1 MVKFLQG
8 MNDIKTMLFLLMTF
22 LPISAFASKVE
33 VSGTVVD
40 IDNKALADVIVK
52 VTVGSKSY
60 AFATTDTKGAYCLT
74 FDTKVTAGKSL
85 VLEFLHISFE
95 KETVAISQD
104 KEKQKHDVVLLPKS
118 IELKEVRVKAD
129 PLHQMGDTL
138 KYNLASFIGKGDVTL
153 EDGLKRLPG
162 IEVSKSGAISYLGKG
177 ISNFYIEG
185 LDMLGGR
192 YNLATKNIPAQYA
205 TQVEVLRHHKARKV
219 DADEESN
226 DVAINVKLSRKAKF
240 KPFGQPELGVGYRDD
255 DILLA
260 LGLTGMMFTDS
271 YQFLASGKYG
281 NDGNYSSYDI
291 IDHFSGGGDEALAP
305 GLMPGWGGGRPP
317 IGDYLHERN
326 GYGSL
331 NSISKLSEDR
341 TFRLNVDYSYQ
352 RNHNEF
358 STQTLYFAD
367 GHNVSISETQNP
379 FSRIHM
385 PGAKMLYRNDATR
398 HYVMEELVV
407 NAALEKNENPVLYN
421 GIDNNQHRKANSL
434 SATNTFN
441 MVFYRGDTKYY
452 LYSIV
457 DFRRAPEVTL
467 RMNDIVQRGQ
477 STSLKS
483 NHSAT
488 LTFNTDGK
496 WKLLLPLTLCV
507 DYDFVET
514 ELEGTADK
522 DNTQR
527 VNGWKFAPEAA
538 PSTSWTSQDK
548 KIYTSIGVAVRWNNM
563 HYHTVGSSDFD
574 QTKIFLEPNLSLRY
588 TFNGNSEISLT
599 STLRQRTGDM
609 LDLLTSPI
617 QTDYRNT
624 TTSSGI
630 IGEIENWMTTLNYK
644 FQIPFSYFAM
654 TANASWNQGKRN
666 VLSSQMVDDGNVS
679 VGSIIRDSYSRN
691 ANGNLKLSKN
701 YIAINT
707 KLEANIFGRWGSSET
722 LSQLNPLTTYSLGY
736 TLSGKAVVSPVSWT
750 EITGSI
756 IYDKSYT
763 RYNGIHNDY
772 DDLNVKVSWAV
783 YPTKPLEI
791 KASYDYVHSQISESQ
806 HKDASLL
813 NASVQYKASRA
824 TWKLSLNNLLDSKHY
839 SYTTYSGPDRHVF
852 DCSLLG
858 RSVMLNCTINL
869 VNSK

>member
-1 MVKFLQG
+1 MKR
-8 MNDIKTMLFLLMTF
+8 LLTVFFALSIYLNTF
-22 LPISAFASKVE
+22 AQKVE
-33 VSGTVVD
+33 VSGAVAE
-40 IDNKALADVIVK
+40 INNKALADVIVK
-52 VTVGSKSY
+52 VTDGSKSY
-60 AFATTDTKGAYCLT
+60 AFATTDTKGAYSLT

-104 KEKQKHDVVLLPKS
+104 KEKQRHDVVLLPKS
-118 IELKEVRVKAD
+118 IELKEVRVKAE

-240 KPFGQPELGVGYRDD
+240 KPFGQPELGIGYRDD

-271 YQFLASGKYG
+271 YQLLASGKYS
-281 NDGNYSSYDI
+281 NDGNYGSYDI
-291 IDHFSGGGDEALAP
+291 IDHFSGKGDETLAI

-317 IGDYLHERN
+317 IGDYLQERN

-341 TFRLNVDYSYQ
+341 TFRLNADYSYQ
-352 RNHNEF
+352 RNHNEY
-358 STQTLYFAD
+358 STQTIYFAD
-367 GHNVSISETQNP
+367 GLNVGISETQNP
-379 FSRIHM
+379 FSKIHM

-407 NAALEKNENPVLYN
+407 KAALEENENPVLYN
-421 GIDNNQHRKANSL
+421 GIGNDQHRKANSL

-441 MVFYRGDTKYY
+441 TVFYRGDTKYY

-457 DFRRAPEVTL
+457 DFRIAPEVTL

-483 NHSAT
+483 NHSTT
-488 LTFNTDGK
+488 LTFNTDGE
-496 WKLLLPLTLCV
+496 WKLLIPLTLYA

-522 DNTQR
+522 DNIQR
-527 VNGWKFAPEAA
+527 VNGWKFVPEAT
-538 PSTSWTSQDK
+538 PSTNWTSQDK
-548 KIYTSIGVAVRWNNM
+548 KIYASIGVGVRWNNM
-563 HYHTVGSSDFD
+563 HYNTAGSDDFK
-574 QTKIFLEPNLSLRY
+574 QTKIVLSPRVSLRY
-588 TFNGNSEISLT
+588 TISGNSEISLT
-599 STLRQRTGDM
+599 STLRQSTGDM
-609 LDLLTSPI
+609 LDLLTSPV
-617 QTDYRNT
+617 QTGYRNT
-624 TTSSGI
+624 SMSSGI
-630 IGEIENWMTTLNYK
+630 IGETDTWSSILNYK

-666 VLSSQMVDDGNVS
+666 VLSSQMVDEGNVS

-691 ANGNLKLSKN
+691 ANGSLKLSKN
-701 YIAINT
+701 YITINT
-707 KLEANIFGRWGSSET
+707 KLEADLSGRWGSSET
-722 LSQLNPLTTYSLGY
+722 MSQLNPLTTYSQGY

-750 EITGSI
+750 EITGRV

-763 RYNGIHNDY
+763 RYNGVHNDY
-772 DDLNVKVSWAV
+772 DDQSVKGSLAV
-783 YPTKPLEI
+783 YPTKSLEI

-824 TWKLSLNNLLDSKHY
+824 TWKLSLNNILDSKHY

-852 DCSLLG
+852 GCSLLG
-858 RSVMLNCTINL
+858 RSAMLTCTINL